1 MAQLPKH
8 SGGRVSG
15 KARREV
21 GRTKENPEGAHG
33 KWRTWGSRK
42 PLPLPRS
49 NDQSYFLS
57 VILVSK
63 RIVHRKKATNSIH
76 NSNNQTS
83 AFLEDNH
90 HTLVYSTEA
99 LCVFAILSH

>member
-1 MAQLPKH
+1 MHQLFAPGDEADIYGTASKTH

-57 VILVSK
+57 VILVSEK
-63 RIVHRKKATNSIH
+63 DSPQKK
-76 NSNNQTS
+76 SN
-83 AFLEDNH
+83 
-90 HTLVYSTEA
+90 
-99 LCVFAILSH
+99 